1 MIFGVNIH
9 LKQFSISANCAV
21 GEIRLVGGS
30 TDKEGRVEVC
40 VAAGNGG
47 QFALAVKNWQEL
59 FVHKWDTSL
68 KLTQWIDKIMC
79 CEL

>member
-1 MIFGVNIH
+1 MW
-9 LKQFSISANCAV
+9 
-21 GEIRLVGGS
+21 
-30 TDKEGRVEVC
+30 
-40 VAAGNGG
+40 AAGNGG